1 MGFLALSV
9 VSSQQPTNPGNYHLN
24 VQDFGPVA
32 RAEVD
37 LRPLTIFVGPSNTGK
52 SYLAVLIYALHQCL
66 ADERVDVPGF
76 GYSRFTLQR
85 ATYDIEAKEEVWEA
99 LEKWASPDV
108 RNERLDSLP
117 ESANALIRSFLERPS
132 GLDAMVAAEIARCFG
147 IDELRELHRRPGRSD
162 SLIEIRVPVADTL
175 HEARYDLQLR
185 KTGVELRGS
194 FDEVEMPAPF
204 REESDNPMLWSLRA
218 LLAGRTDESKRYR
231 QILIAHLAEQ
241 QFRSMLRPICA
252 KAHYLPADRT
262 GIMHAHQVVVG
273 TLVQSATT
281 AGLRPSTH
289 VPTLSGVL
297 ADFLNALIRVGSGD
311 RRREIVAG
319 LAEALEG
326 NVLGGS
332 VRMDSSETGY
342 PAFFYRPSH
351 WTDDLPLMRASSM
364 VSELAP
370 VVLYL
375 RHVVRP
381 GDVLIIEEPE
391 AHLHPAMQTALAREL
406 ARLVRSGIRI
416 VMTTHSEWFL
426 EQIGNLVCL
435 SSLPRVKRNGILGAD
450 VALDTEEVGAWLFRP
465 SKRPQGSIVEEAKL
479 DPETGLFATDYDSV
493 SETLYNESAAIY
505 NRSKG
510 SSE

>member
-1 MGFLALSV
+1 MSK
-9 VSSQQPTNPGNYHLN
+9 QKPTNPGNYHLS
-24 VQDFGPVA
+24 VRDFGPVA

-37 LRPLTIFVGPSNTGK
+37 LRPLTVFVGPSNTGK

-66 ADERVDVPGF
+66 AEKRVDVPGF
-76 GYSRFTLQR
+76 GYPRFTLR
-85 ATYDIEAKEEVWEA
+85 RTMHDIEASDEVWEA
-99 LEKWASPDV
+99 LENWAVPDV
-108 RNERLDSLP
+108 RNERLESLP
-117 ESANALIRSFLERPS
+117 ENVNALIRSILERPD
-132 GLDAMVAAEIARCFG
+132 GLDGMVAAEMARCFG
-147 IDELRELHRRPGRSD
+147 IEELRELHRRPGRSD
-162 SLIEIRVPVADTL
+162 SLIEIRASVADTP
-175 HEARYDLQLR
+175 HEAKYDLQLK
-185 KTGVELRGS
+185 KTRAELRGVLG
-194 FDEVEMPAPF
+194 EIEMPKLFGGVLDSPLLWPF
-204 REESDNPMLWSLRA
+204 KA
-218 LLAGRTDESKRYR
+218 LLANRPDESKRYR
-231 QILIAHLAEQ
+231 QILVAHLAEQ

-252 KAHYLPADRT
+252 RAYYLPADRT

-297 ADFLNALIRVGSGD
+297 ADFLNALIEFGSGD
-311 RRREIVAG
+311 QRPKAVAG
-319 LAEALEG
+319 LAEALES
-326 NVLGGS
+326 NVLGGA
-332 VRMDSSETGY
+332 VRMDSSGTGY
-342 PAFFYRPSH
+342 PAFFYRPSR

-426 EQIGNLVCL
+426 EQIGNLVRL
-435 SSLPRVKRNGILGAD
+435 SALPRAKRNGISGAD
-450 VALDTEEVGAWLFRP
+450 VALDPEQVGAWLFKP

-479 DPETGLFATDYDSV
+479 DPETGLFATGYDSV

-510 SSE
+510 SSP

>member
-1 MGFLALSV
+1 MSK
-9 VSSQQPTNPGNYHLN
+9 QEPTNPGNYHLR
-24 VQDFGPVA
+24 VRDFGPVA

-37 LRPLTIFVGPSNTGK
+37 LRPLTVFVGPSNTGK
-52 SYLAVLIYALHQCL
+52 SYLAVLIYALHRCL
-66 ADERVDVPGF
+66 ADERFDPPDF
-76 GYSRFTLQR
+76 GSHRWMLQR
-85 ATYDIEAKEEVWEA
+85 TMHDIEASDDVWDA
-99 LEKWASPDV
+99 LEKWTSPDV
-108 RNERLDSLP
+108 RNEQLESLSDSF
-117 ESANALIRSFLERPS
+117 NALIRSVLEQPD
-132 GLDAMVAAEIARCFG
+132 GLEGMVSAEISRCFG
-147 IDELRELHRRPGRSD
+147 VEELRELHRRPGRSD
-162 SLIEIRVPVADTL
+162 SSIEMRVPVAATAD
-175 HEARYDLQLR
+175 EAKYDLQLR
-185 KTGVELRGS
+185 KTGAELRGS
-194 FDEVEMPAPF
+194 FDGVEMPILFGEDADI
-204 REESDNPMLWSLRA
+204 RLLWQLKSV
-218 LLAGRTDESKRYR
+218 LANRTDDFKRFR
-231 QILIAHLAEQ
+231 RIFIAELAEH

-281 AGLRPSTH
+281 AGLRQSTH
-289 VPTLSGVL
+289 VPRLSGVL
-297 ADFLNALIRVGSGD
+297 ADFLNALIEFGSGD
-311 RRREIVAG
+311 RRAKAVAG
-319 LAEALEG
+319 LAEALES

-426 EQIGNLVCL
+426 EQIGNLVRL
-435 SSLPRVKRNGILGAD
+435 SSLPRTKRNGISGAE
-450 VALDTEEVGAWLFRP
+450 VALDAEDVGAWLFKP
-465 SKRPQGSIVEEAKL
+465 SKRPQGSIVEEVEL

-510 SSE
+510 SSA